1 MRSPLFASRFAAL
14 AVALGCLLPA
24 GVSAQEGPVLVGRVV
39 SDSADRPIAGAT
51 LGLPGLGQIVQ
62 SDSLGRFIFPRRLPS
77 RLILIRVQAFGFEAV
92 ETTLTLEAPDTA
104 EVEFVLPRSAQVLGG
119 VRVSAPRVDRRLR
132 EFDRRMRTE
141 SGVFFNDSIISRYSR
156 AGRVSTLIGSRTQL
170 RVVGA
175 PTGVGTEQYVTGAR
189 GSELTIGGARPC
201 YSGVILDGTWVY
213 SGQSGE
219 PRFNINSIASE
230 TIAAMEVYRST
241 ADIPV
246 EFRRIGNYCGL
257 VVLWLK

>member
-1 MRSPLFASRFAAL
+1 MHSSPFATVVAAAL
-14 AVALGCLLPA
+14 VLGSQS
-24 GVSAQEGPVLVGRVV
+24 VRAQDGPVLIGRVV
-39 SDSADRPIAGAT
+39 SDSADMPIAGAT

-62 SDSLGRFIFPRRLPS
+62 SDSLGRFSFPGRLPS
-77 RLILIRVQAFGFEAV
+77 RLILIRVQAFGYESV

-104 EVEFVLPRSAQVLGG
+104 EVEFVLPRSAQVLGS

-132 EFDRRMRTE
+132 EFERRSRTE
-141 SGVFFNDSIISRYSR
+141 SGVFMNDSIISRYSR

-189 GSELTIGGARPC
+189 GSELTVGGARPC

-213 SGQSGE
+213 SGQPNE
-219 PRFNINSIASE
+219 PRFNINSVASE

-241 ADIPV
+241 ADVPV

-257 VVLWLK
+257 VVMWLK